1 MQGRAFLELARD
13 VVLGGTEKH
22 WRCTVGRAYYA
33 VVLECR
39 DALARWGY
47 PLPPGESVHRW
58 VRMRFDYPAH
68 ADLNFIGTRTG
79 RLARLRN
86 QADCDLSA
94 LAAFASDA
102 RALDAIQL
110 AANAIDLLDTIEADP
125 ARLTTA
131 VNAIKAA
138 FP

>member
-1 MQGRAFLELARD
+1 MALPRKRVGGVGAGRHFRRPSRSTLPCWLSPSRPMQGRDFLELARE

-39 DALARWGY
+39 DALARWSY

-58 VRMRFDYPAH
+58 VRMRFDYPAD

-79 RLARLRN
+79 RL
-86 QADCDLSA
+86 
-94 LAAFASDA
+94 
-102 RALDAIQL
+102 
-110 AANAIDLLDTIEADP
+110 
-125 ARLTTA
+125 
-131 VNAIKAA
+131 
-138 FP
+138 